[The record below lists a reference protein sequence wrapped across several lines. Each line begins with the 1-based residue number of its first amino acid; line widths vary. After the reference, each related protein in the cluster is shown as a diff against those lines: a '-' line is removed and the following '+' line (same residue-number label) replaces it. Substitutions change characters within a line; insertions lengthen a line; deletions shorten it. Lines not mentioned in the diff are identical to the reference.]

1 MPRSTLLPILLVATV
16 PLISGLATCGAGSR
30 AHPSD
35 AGAGATIPE
44 VGAPVGS
51 EEEAPHATT
60 LGIGDV
66 FEVRVFEEESLSG
79 VFRVA
84 SDGTI
89 DYPLCGRVR
98 VVGLDSTGVSRTLT
112 RCLKDGYLRDPQV
125 SVFVREYNSKKVFVF
140 GQVQK
145 PGTFAYEDGMSIV
158 EAITR
163 AGGFTKLAAKNQVVV
178 TRVLDG
184 QEQKL
189 RVPVEDIG
197 IGRAPN
203 FLLKPGDIVYVPESF
218 F

>member
-1 MPRSTLLPILLVATV
+1 M
-16 PLISGLATCGAGSR
+16 
-30 AHPSD
+30 
-35 AGAGATIPE
+35 
-44 VGAPVGS
+44 
-51 EEEAPHATT
+51 
-60 LGIGDV
+60 
-66 FEVRVFEEESLSG
+66 FEEESLSG